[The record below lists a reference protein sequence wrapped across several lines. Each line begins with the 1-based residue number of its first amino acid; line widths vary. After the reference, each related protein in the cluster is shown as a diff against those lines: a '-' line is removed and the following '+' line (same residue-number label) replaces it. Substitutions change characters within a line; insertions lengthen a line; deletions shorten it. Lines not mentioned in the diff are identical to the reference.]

1 MSNWSNLLSCICLDS
16 ERWMKGYMTWL
27 HIECRQIL
35 VQENRYNNHLIFIRL
50 NVRLTECNI
59 NSLGSLHVN
68 LAPFH
73 MWSYLKSICIHLQH
87 ENVTKSRIHE
97 NLYPHTNYRFEIFQY
112 KSLQLIVNLLEMEIW
127 KYSSLSVDQKFIV
140 IWHRHK
146 QDCIQLVISPI
157 LVERII
163 SALASI
169 NLKSEVGFLQC
180 FM

>member
-1 MSNWSNLLSCICLDS
+1 
-16 ERWMKGYMTWL
+16 MKGYMTWL

-97 NLYPHTNYRFEIFQY
+97 NLYPHTNYRFENISIQ
-112 KSLQLIVNLLEMEIW
+112 IVTVDCQSAGNGDLEVFVTFRGSKVHCNLTQTQTGLYTASYLPYTCGTYHI
-127 KYSSLSVDQKFIV
+127 SVSF
-140 IWHRHK
+140 
-146 QDCIQLVISPI
+146 
-157 LVERII
+157 
-163 SALASI
+163 
-169 NLKSEVGFLQC
+169 NKSEIRGRFLTMFHVSLLRQILQYQC
-180 FM
+180 LLP